1 VSSGDATHLADAV
14 HVADDVRLADDADYA
29 GIVTRGIA
37 IAIDAIVLTI
47 GFAVTSALVGL
58 ILSLFTA
65 VEVTSVAAVLGTVGA
80 WTAVVAGYFTLFW
93 TVAGQTPGMRMMH
106 VQVLDARGDPPHLL
120 RSAWRFV
127 WMLVAA
133 IPLFAGYLLILVDER
148 RRGLHDVMASTTVH
162 FH

>member
-1 VSSGDATHLADAV
+1 
-14 HVADDVRLADDADYA
+14 
-29 GIVTRGIA
+29 
-37 IAIDAIVLTI
+37 
-47 GFAVTSALVGL
+47 
-58 ILSLFTA
+58 
-65 VEVTSVAAVLGTVGA
+65 
-80 WTAVVAGYFTLFW
+80 
-93 TVAGQTPGMRMMH
+93 MMH
-106 VQVLDARGDPPHLL
+106 VQVLDARGDAPHLL